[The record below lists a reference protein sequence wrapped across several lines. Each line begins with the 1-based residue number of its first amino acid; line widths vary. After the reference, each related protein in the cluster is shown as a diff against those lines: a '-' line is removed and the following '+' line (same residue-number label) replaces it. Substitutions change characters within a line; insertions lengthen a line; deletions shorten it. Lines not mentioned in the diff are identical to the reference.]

1 MTHKPN
7 LPVPAPLRGTD
18 AGTFTEYTIKQRF
31 PNIAGRVLTENKLTA
46 VAAARME
53 ALLAEI
59 PYGEI
64 RPLTDTHAPD
74 CAQWQRWIAPYAGQ
88 KWLQPPWFFAET
100 YFYRR
105 IIEAVDYFATGF
117 DPFTYQKEQGL
128 ERHSGAIF
136 ALCQQLSRSLKN
148 DWQPSQL
155 SHWLLAD
162 LWGNQVDLSM
172 WSVDDASKP
181 AHSDDAIRLAHTL
194 VDDRAAVL
202 AALNKRDN
210 IRVDFIV
217 DNAGLELV
225 SDLVLAD
232 YLLTTGK
239 AGTVHLHL
247 KLHPTFVSD
256 ATIHDVMQTLVFL
269 NGRPQSDIQA
279 LADRLTGY
287 LVDGRFHPVTHPFW
301 TSPLPLWQMP
311 DDLRQE
317 LAPAHLII
325 SKGDA
330 NYRRALGDAH
340 WPADTSF
347 DQIVSY
353 LPAPGLFLRTCKSE
367 VIAGLP
373 PGQAEA
379 LAEKEPDW
387 LVNGKWGL
395 IQFVDHG

>member
-1 MTHKPN
+1 MTNKPD

-31 PNIAGRVLTENKLTA
+31 PNIARRVLTENKLTA
-46 VAAARME
+46 VAVARME

-74 CAQWQRWIAPYAGQ
+74 FTQWQNWIAPYAGQ
-88 KWLQPPWFFAET
+88 NWLQPPWFFAET
-100 YFYRR
+100 CFYRR

-128 ERHSGAIF
+128 ERHSEAIF
-136 ALCQQLSRSLKN
+136 ALCQQLARSLVN
-148 DWQPSQL
+148 GWQPSQF

-181 AHSDDAIRLAHTL
+181 SHSSDAVRLAHTL

-202 AALNKRDN
+202 ALLNKLEN

-239 AGTVHLHL
+239 AGTIHFHV

-256 ATIHDVMQTLVFL
+256 ATTHDVLQTLVYL
-269 NGRPQSDIQA
+269 NGRPQSNIQA

-287 LVDGRFHPVTHPFW
+287 MVDGRFHPVTHPFW

-311 DDLRQE
+311 DELRQE
-317 LAPAHLII
+317 SAPAHLII

-340 WPADTSF
+340 WPTDTPF
-347 DQIVSY
+347 QQIVSY
-353 LPAPGLFLRTCKSE
+353 LPAPALFLRTCKSE

-379 LAEKEPDW
+379 LTEQEPDW

-395 IQFVDHG
+395 IQFTHP

>member
-1 MTHKPN
+1 MNYQPN

-18 AGTFTEYTIKQRF
+18 TGTFTEYTIKQRF
-31 PNIAGRVLTENKLTA
+31 PNIARRVLAENKLTA
-46 VAAARME
+46 AATTRME

-59 PYGEI
+59 PYGKI

-74 CAQWQRWIAPYAGQ
+74 YTQWQSWIALYAGQ
-88 KWLQPPWFFAET
+88 DWLQPPWFFAET

-128 ERHSGAIF
+128 ERHNDVIF
-136 ALCQQLSRSLKN
+136 TLCQQLTFSLKN
-148 DWQPSQL
+148 GWQPSQL

-172 WSVDDASKP
+172 WSVDDATMP
-181 AHSDDAIRLAHTL
+181 GHASDALRLAHTL

-202 AALNKRDN
+202 SLLNKSEN

-239 AGTVHLHL
+239 AGTVHFHV

-256 ATIHDVMQTLVFL
+256 ATTHDVLQTLVFL
-269 NGRPQSDIQA
+269 NGRPQPDIQA

-287 LVDGRFHPVTHPFW
+287 MVDGRFHPVTHPFW

-311 DDLRQE
+311 DGLRQE

-330 NYRRALGDAH
+330 NYRRALGDVH
-340 WPADTSF
+340 WPADTPF
-347 DQIVSY
+347 AQIVSY
-353 LPAPGLFLRTCKSE
+353 LPAPALFLRTCKSE

-373 PGQAEA
+373 SGQAEA
-379 LAEKEPDW
+379 LAEKEADW

-395 IQFVDHG
+395 IQFTHP

>member
-1 MTHKPN
+1 MSYQPN

-31 PNIAGRVLTENKLTA
+31 PNIAERVLRENKLTA
-46 VAAARME
+46 AATTRIE

-59 PYGEI
+59 PFGEI
-64 RPLTDTHAPD
+64 RPLSDDHAPD
-74 CAQWQRWIAPYAGQ
+74 YAQWQAWIAPYVGQ
-88 KWLQPPWFFAET
+88 NWLQPPWFFAET

-128 ERHSGAIF
+128 TQHSKAIF
-136 ALCQQLSRSLKN
+136 ALCQQLSRSLEN
-148 DWQPSQL
+148 GWQPSQF
-155 SHWLLAD
+155 SHWLLTD

-172 WSVDDASKP
+172 WSVDDATKP
-181 AHSDDAIRLAHTL
+181 SHTSDALRLAHTL

-202 AALNKRDN
+202 AALNKQEN
-210 IRVDFIV
+210 IRVDFIM

-239 AGTVHLHL
+239 AGTIHLHL

-256 ATIHDVMQTLVFL
+256 ATTHDVLQTLAFL
-269 NGRPQSDIQA
+269 NGRPQNDIQA
-279 LADRLTGY
+279 LANRLTGY
-287 LVDGRFHPVTHPFW
+287 MVDGRFHPVIHSFW

-311 DDLRQE
+311 DALRQE

-340 WPADTSF
+340 WPPDTPF
-347 DQIVSY
+347 AQIVSY
-353 LPAPGLFLRTCKSE
+353 LPAPALFLRTCKSE

-379 LAEKEPDW
+379 LVEKEPDW

-395 IQFVDHG
+395 IQFVLQ

>member
-1 MTHKPN
+1 MNNQPN
-7 LPVPAPLRGTD
+7 LPVPAPLRGRDT
-18 AGTFTEYTIKQRF
+18 GTFTEYTIKHRF
-31 PNIAGRVLTENKLTA
+31 PNIARRVLTENKLTA
-46 VAAARME
+46 AATARME

-59 PYGEI
+59 PDGKI

-74 CAQWQRWIAPYAGQ
+74 FAQWQAWLAPYAGQ
-88 KWLQPPWFFAET
+88 NWLEPPWFFAET

-128 ERHSGAIF
+128 ERHSEVIYT
-136 ALCQQLSRSLKN
+136 LCQELSRSLEN
-148 DWQPSQL
+148 GWQPRQF

-172 WSVDDASKP
+172 WSVDDTTMPS
-181 AHSDDAIRLAHTL
+181 HSDDTLRLAHTL
-194 VDDRAAVL
+194 VDDRAAIL
-202 AALNKRDN
+202 AALNKQEN

-239 AGTVHLHL
+239 AGTVHFHV

-256 ATIHDVMQTLVFL
+256 ATVPDVMKTLATL
-269 NGRPQSDIQA
+269 NGRLQPEIKA
-279 LADRLTGY
+279 LADRLMRY
-287 LVDGRFHPVTHPFW
+287 MVDGRFHPIVHPFW

-311 DDLRQE
+311 DGLRQE

-340 WPADTSF
+340 WPPDTPF

-353 LPAPGLFLRTCKSE
+353 LPAPALFLRTCKSE
-367 VIAGLP
+367 AIAGLP
-373 PGQAEA
+373 PGQVEA

-395 IQFVDHG
+395 IQFTPH